1 MWRIAHAPL
10 ENLAAFASSG
20 SLWQIYLLT
29 YCASYLWLAK
39 EPLGPPALEAD

>member
-29 YCASYLWLAK
+29 YCGLYLRLAK